1 MITILLNGRSGIRW
15 FKPLKEY
22 TENVFMYMLGDGSLN
37 ITFILETLD
46 GQIKKETLQGKK
58 LCLEDDVKEGYLNI
72 EGTAIDS
79 FYGR

>member
-1 MITILLNGRSGIRW
+1 MYLCIL
-15 FKPLKEY
+15 F
-22 TENVFMYMLGDGSLN
+22 DGSLN

-72 EGTAIDS
+72 EGTIIP
-79 FYGR
+79 FTVGRRPKKDMMNSLNLILIMLVEYKN